1 MALSAAGLHAIAE
14 ELRDI
19 HTLQDSY
26 ARLDAHY
33 RESRVRSGAKPNKTY
48 DGFDHFDF
56 EALYKAVADR
66 LAGAETGQVGKLRVM
81 VTLDGRMAF
90 FDSTVPHWGDLRA
103 ALAVVQCPDILDVG
117 KDIQKWLGTVQRSG
131 DTMSHVCG
139 LVAIAFQDDGPAS

>member
-26 ARLDAHY
+26 ARLDTYY
-33 RESRVRSGAKPNKTY
+33 RDARAKAGVKPGDN
-48 DGFDHFDF
+48 FDHFSF
-56 EALYKAVADR
+56 NALYQAVADR

-81 VTLDGRMAF
+81 VTLEGRLAF
-90 FDSTVPHWGDLRA
+90 FDCHNYADAKDILASLR
-103 ALAVVQCPDILDVG
+103 VIQCPDISSVTQDVLQWVA
-117 KDIQKWLGTVQRSG
+117 KISRSG